1 MTTRFRTDEQ
11 IVDDL
16 LASAPTSD
24 PAPGPSLDRL
34 HDELVARAAQSGLLD
49 VSYRTVDSPL
59 GALLLAATPAGL
71 VRVAFDVEGHDQ
83 VLARLAVDVSPRIL
97 RSPRRL
103 DDIARQLDEYF
114 SGDRRTFEVPVDLQ
128 LAHGFRRTVLD
139 HLRDI
144 AYGTTAS
151 YSAVAAAAG
160 SPAAVR
166 AVGSA
171 CANNPVPVV
180 VPCHR
185 VVRRDGSIGQYLG
198 GPEAKRTLLAL
209 EAA

>member
-1 MTTRFRTDEQ
+1 MMTTASRNDRQ
-11 IVDDL
+11 IVADL
-16 LASAPTSD
+16 LAD
-24 PAPGPSLDRL
+24 PAGSDLPLDHL
-34 HDELVARAAQSGLLD
+34 HDDLVTRAAGIDLLD
-49 VSYRTVDSPL
+49 VSYRTVDSPI

-71 VRVAFDVEGHDQ
+71 VRVAFEREGHDA
-83 VLARLAVDVSPRIL
+83 VLGQLADDVSPRIL
-97 RSPRRL
+97 QAPARL
-103 DDIARQLDEYF
+103 DDVARQLDEYF
-114 SGDRRTFEVPVDLQ
+114 AGVRHAFDLPVDLQ

-151 YSAVAAAAG
+151 YASVAVASG

-171 CANNPVPVV
+171 CAHNPVPVV

-185 VVRRDGSIGQYLG
+185 VVRSDGTIGQYLG
-198 GPEAKRTLLAL
+198 GTDAKRTLLDL